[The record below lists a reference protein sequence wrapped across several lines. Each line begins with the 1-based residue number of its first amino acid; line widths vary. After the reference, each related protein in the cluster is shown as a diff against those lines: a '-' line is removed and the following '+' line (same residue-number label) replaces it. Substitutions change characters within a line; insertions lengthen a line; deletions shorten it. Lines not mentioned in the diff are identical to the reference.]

1 MTMLISTLTS
11 KGQTTVPEAA
21 RNALPLKVG
30 QRLSWEVHD
39 GFLTVRPVRDIQE
52 LSGCLKSD
60 LPPVSVEDM
69 KKAAK
74 ESRAHHLS
82 RKYGKA

>member
-1 MTMLISTLTS
+1 MTTFISTLTS

-30 QRLSWEVHD
+30 QRLAWEIHD
-39 GFLTVRPVRDIQE
+39 GFLMVRPVRDIQE
-52 LSGCLKSD
+52 LAGCLKSD
-60 LPPVSVEDM
+60 QPPVPVEDM

-74 ESRAHHLS
+74 ESRSRHLS